1 MAMKKKFLGLAMAAM
16 VAMPATSVYA
26 FNANGETLTGND
38 TETMTQDVT
47 VTGEVKSSQGT
58 VAQGR
63 LEVVL
68 PTSLA
73 FSVDQEGNFTN
84 VNYSVTNNSPCEITV
99 GVQQFSETNT
109 KTDEG
114 IVLQPSSKTSTE
126 MAQLSRNNVQ
136 MALVGDVD
144 ASSGSKRYV
153 DLGDEATKKLQAAKP
168 ILNVPSN
175 QTKAIQLLGAA
186 GKSKNQDSTIE
197 QNGTTE
203 TFTVVF
209 AVKKKA

>member
-16 VAMPATSVYA
+16 VAMPATSIYA
-26 FNANGETLTGND
+26 FNANGDTLTGND
-38 TETMTQDVT
+38 TETMTQNVT
-47 VTGEVKSSQGT
+47 VTGEVKSNQGT

-68 PTSLA
+68 PTSMA
-73 FSVDQEGNFTN
+73 FSVDQNSNFTN
-84 VNYSVTNNSPCEITV
+84 VDYSVTNNSPCDITV

-114 IVLQPSSKTSTE
+114 IVLKDKDTDMSTL
-126 MAQLSRNNVQ
+126 ARNNVQ
-136 MALVGDVD
+136 MALVGDNGD
-144 ASSGSKRYV
+144 TGSKRYV
-153 DLGDEATKKLQAAKP
+153 DLGAADTQSLAQPKD
-168 ILNVPSN
+168 ILDVPSN
-175 QTKAIQLLGAA
+175 QTKVIQLLGNA
-186 GKSKNQDSTIE
+186 GKNKEADSE
-197 QNGTTE
+197 KVKKGTTE

>member
-26 FNANGETLTGND
+26 FNANGDTLTGND
-38 TETMTQDVT
+38 TETMTQNVT
-47 VTGEVKSSQGT
+47 VTGEVKSNQGT
-58 VAQGR
+58 VAAGR
-63 LEVVL
+63 LEVLL
-68 PTSLA
+68 PTSMA

-84 VNYSVTNNSPCEITV
+84 VDYSVTNNSPCAITV

-109 KTDEG
+109 KPDEG
-114 IVLQPSSKTSTE
+114 IVLKNKDEDMSTL
-126 MAQLSRNNVQ
+126 ARNNVQ
-136 MALVGDVD
+136 MALVGDNG
-144 ASSGSKRYV
+144 SGSTKRYV
-153 DLGDEATKKLQAAKP
+153 DLGAADTQSLAQP
-168 ILNVPSN
+168 QDILDVPSN
-175 QTKAIQLLGAA
+175 QTKVIQLLGNA
-186 GKSKNQDSTIE
+186 GKNKSADSTKV

>member
-26 FNANGETLTGND
+26 FNANGDTLTGND
-38 TETMTQDVT
+38 TETMTQNVT
-47 VTGEVKSSQGT
+47 VTGEVKSNQGT
-58 VAQGR
+58 VAAGR

-68 PTSLA
+68 PTSMA
-73 FSVDQEGNFTN
+73 FSVDQNGNFTN
-84 VNYSVTNNSPCEITV
+84 VDYSVTNNSPSAITV

-114 IVLQPSSKTSTE
+114 IVLKDESTN
-126 MAQLSRNNVQ
+126 MSDLPRNNVQ
-136 MALVGDVD
+136 MALVGDNNGGT
-144 ASSGSKRYV
+144 GSRRYV
-153 DLGDEATKKLQAAKP
+153 DLGAASTQNLTQAKE
-168 ILNVPSN
+168 ILEVPSN
-175 QTKAIQLLGAA
+175 QTKVIQLLGNA
-186 GKSKNQDSTIE
+186 GKNKDLDSETVKK
-197 QNGTTE
+197 GTTE

>member
-26 FNANGETLTGND
+26 FNANGDTLTGND

-84 VNYSVTNNSPCEITV
+84 VNYSVTNNSQCAVTV
-99 GVQQFSETNT
+99 GVQQFSETNR

-114 IVLQPSSKTSTE
+114 IVLKDKDTE
-126 MAQLSRNNVQ
+126 MSTLARNNVQ
-136 MALVGDVD
+136 MALVGDNG
-144 ASSGSKRYV
+144 SGTTKRYV
-153 DLGDEATKKLQAAKP
+153 DLGAADTQNLAQP
-168 ILNVPSN
+168 QDILDVPSN
-175 QTKAIQLLGAA
+175 QTKVIQLLGNA
-186 GKSKNQDSTIE
+186 GKNKSADSTKV

>member
-1 MAMKKKFLGLAMAAM
+1 MAMKKRFLGLAMAAM
-16 VAMPATSVYA
+16 VAMPATSVHA
-26 FNANGETLTGND
+26 FNANGDTLTGNE
-38 TETMTQDVT
+38 TETMTQNVT
-47 VTGEVKSSQGT
+47 VTGEVKSNQGT

-68 PTSLA
+68 PTSMA
-73 FSVDQEGNFTN
+73 FSVDQNSNFTN
-84 VNYSVTNNSPCEITV
+84 VDYSVTNNSPCDITV

-114 IVLQPSSKTSTE
+114 IVLKDKDTDMSTL
-126 MAQLSRNNVQ
+126 ARNNVQ
-136 MALVGDVD
+136 MALVGDNG
-144 ASSGSKRYV
+144 SGSTRRYV
-153 DLGDEATKKLQAAKP
+153 DLGAASTQSLTQP
-168 ILNVPSN
+168 TDILDVPSN
-175 QTKAIQLLGAA
+175 QTKVIQLLGNA
-186 GKSKNQDSTIE
+186 GKDKSQDSTKV

>member
-26 FNANGETLTGND
+26 FNANGDTLTGND
-38 TETMTQDVT
+38 TETMTQNVT
-47 VTGEVKSSQGT
+47 VTGEVKSNQGT

-73 FSVDQEGNFTN
+73 FSVDQNGNFTN
-84 VNYSVTNNSPCEITV
+84 VDYSVTNNSPCAVTV

-114 IVLQPSSKTSTE
+114 IVLKDTLQTAET
-126 MAQLSRNNVQ
+126 MATLPRNNVQ
-136 MALVGDVD
+136 MALVGDNG
-144 ASSGSKRYV
+144 SGSTRRYV
-153 DLGDEATKKLQAAKP
+153 DLGAASTQSLTQP
-168 ILNVPSN
+168 TDILDVPSN
-175 QTKAIQLLGAA
+175 QTKVIQLLGNA
-186 GKSKNQDSTIE
+186 GKDKEQDSE
-197 QNGTTE
+197 KVKKGTTE

>member
-1 MAMKKKFLGLAMAAM
+1 MAMKKKFLGLALAAA
-16 VAMPATSVYA
+16 VALPATSVYA
-26 FNANGETLTGND
+26 AGENNIINGVD
-38 TETMTQDVT
+38 TKTYTQNVT
-47 VTGEVKSSQGT
+47 VTGEVKSNQGT
-58 VAQGR
+58 VAAGR
-63 LEVVL
+63 LEVLL

-84 VNYSVTNNSPCEITV
+84 VDYSVTNNSPCAITV
-99 GVQQFSETNT
+99 GVQQFSETNR

-114 IVLQPSSKTSTE
+114 IVLKNKDEDMSRL
-126 MAQLSRNNVQ
+126 ARNNVQ
-136 MALVGDVD
+136 MALVGDNGD
-144 ASSGSKRYV
+144 TSSKRYV
-153 DLGDEATKKLQAAKP
+153 DLGASETQNLTQVED
-168 ILNVPSN
+168 ILDVPSN

-186 GKSKNQDSTIE
+186 GKNKDEDSKI

>member
-26 FNANGETLTGND
+26 FNANGDTLTGND
-38 TETMTQDVT
+38 TETMTQNVT
-47 VTGEVKSSQGT
+47 VTGEVKSNQGT
-58 VAQGR
+58 VAAGR
-63 LEVVL
+63 LEVLL
-68 PTSLA
+68 PTSMA

-84 VNYSVTNNSPCEITV
+84 VDYSVTNNSPCAITV

-109 KTDEG
+109 KPDEG
-114 IVLQPSSKTSTE
+114 IVLKNKDEDMSTL
-126 MAQLSRNNVQ
+126 ARNNVQ
-136 MALVGDVD
+136 MALVGDNG
-144 ASSGSKRYV
+144 SGSTKRYV
-153 DLGDEATKKLQAAKP
+153 DLGAADTQNLAQPKD
-168 ILNVPSN
+168 ILDVPSN
-175 QTKAIQLLGAA
+175 QTKVIQLLGNA
-186 GKSKNQDSTIE
+186 GKDKSQDSTKV

>member
-16 VAMPATSVYA
+16 VALPATSVYA
-26 FNANGETLTGND
+26 AGENNIISGVD
-38 TETMTQDVT
+38 TQTYTQSVT

-63 LEVVL
+63 LEVIL

-84 VNYSVTNNSPCEITV
+84 VDYSVTNNSPCAITV

-114 IVLQPSSKTSTE
+114 IVVKDASTN
-126 MAQLSRNNVQ
+126 MSDLPRNNVQ
-136 MALVGDVD
+136 MALVGDNGNT
-144 ASSGSKRYV
+144 GSKRYV
-153 DLGDEATKKLQAAKP
+153 DLGAEDTQNLAQPKE
-168 ILNVPSN
+168 ILDVPSN
-175 QTKAIQLLGAA
+175 QTKVIKLLGNA
-186 GKSKNQDSTIE
+186 GKDKSTV

-209 AVKKKA
+209 AVKKK

>member
-26 FNANGETLTGND
+26 WTANGEILTGNNTD
-38 TETMTQDVT
+38 IMNQEVT
-47 VTGEVKSSQGT
+47 VTGEVKSSEGT
-58 VAQGR
+58 VAEGR
-63 LEVVL
+63 LEVIL

-84 VNYSVTNNSPCEITV
+84 VNYSVRNNSKCPITV
-99 GVQQFSETNT
+99 GVQQFSETN
-109 KTDEG
+109 KKEDEG
-114 IVLQPSSKTSTE
+114 IVLKNTNEDIS
-126 MAQLSRNNVQ
+126 ALARNNVQ
-136 MALVGDVD
+136 MALVGDLD
-144 ASSGSKRYV
+144 SSGSKRYV
-153 DLGDEATKKLQAAKP
+153 DLGDASTQSLTQPTE
-168 ILNVPSN
+168 ILDVPSN
-175 QTKAIQLLGAA
+175 QTKVIQLLGNA
-186 GKSKNQDSTIE
+186 GKNKTLNSDKL

>member
-26 FNANGETLTGND
+26 WTANGEILTGNNTD
-38 TETMTQDVT
+38 IMNQEVT
-47 VTGEVKSSQGT
+47 VTGEVKSSEGT
-58 VAQGR
+58 VAEGR
-63 LEVVL
+63 LEVIL

-84 VNYSVTNNSPCEITV
+84 VNYSVRNNSKCPITV
-99 GVQQFSETNT
+99 GVQQFSETN
-109 KTDEG
+109 KKEDEG
-114 IVLQPSSKTSTE
+114 IVLKATNEDMSTL
-126 MAQLSRNNVQ
+126 ARNNVQ
-136 MALVGDVD
+136 MALVGDLD
-144 ASSGSKRYV
+144 SSGSKRYV
-153 DLGDEATKKLQAAKP
+153 DLGDASTQSLTQPTE
-168 ILNVPSN
+168 ILDVPSN
-175 QTKAIQLLGAA
+175 QTKVIQLLGNA
-186 GKSKNQDSTIE
+186 GKNKTLNSDKL

>member
-1 MAMKKKFLGLAMAAM
+1 MAMKKKFLGLALATM
-16 VAMPATSVYA
+16 VALPATSVYA
-26 FNANGETLTGND
+26 AGENNIINGVD
-38 TETMTQDVT
+38 TQTYTQNVT

-58 VAQGR
+58 VAAGR
-63 LEVVL
+63 LEVIL

-84 VNYSVTNNSPCEITV
+84 VNYSVTNNSKCPITV

-109 KTDEG
+109 KDNEG
-114 IVLQPSSKTSTE
+114 IVLKDKNENMS
-126 MAQLSRNNVQ
+126 QLARNNVQ
-136 MALVGDVD
+136 MALVGDNGD
-144 ASSGSKRYV
+144 TGSKRYV
-153 DLGDEATKKLQAAKP
+153 DLGAASTQSLATP
-168 ILNVPSN
+168 VEILDVPSN

-186 GKSKNQDSTIE
+186 GKNKGEDSKI

-209 AVKKKA
+209 AVKKK

>member
-26 FNANGETLTGND
+26 FNANGDTLTGND

-63 LEVVL
+63 LEVIL

-84 VNYSVTNNSPCEITV
+84 VNYSVTNNSQCAVTV
-99 GVQQFSETNT
+99 GVQQFSETN
-109 KTDEG
+109 KKDDEG
-114 IVLQPSSKTSTE
+114 IVLKNKDEDMSTL
-126 MAQLSRNNVQ
+126 ARNNVQ
-136 MALVGDVD
+136 MALVGDNGD
-144 ASSGSKRYV
+144 TGSKRYV
-153 DLGDEATKKLQAAKP
+153 DLGDASTQSLATPKE
-168 ILNVPSN
+168 ILDVPSN
-175 QTKAIQLLGAA
+175 QTKVIQLLGNA
-186 GKSKNQDSTIE
+186 GKDKSQDSTKV

-209 AVKKKA
+209 AVKKK

>member
-26 FNANGETLTGND
+26 WTANGEKLTGNTTD
-38 TETMTQDVT
+38 IMNQEVT
-47 VTGEVKSSQGT
+47 VTGEVKSSEGT
-58 VAQGR
+58 VADGR
-63 LEVVL
+63 LEVIL

-84 VNYSVTNNSPCEITV
+84 VNYSVRNNSKCTITV
-99 GVQQFSETNT
+99 GVQQFSETN
-109 KTDEG
+109 KKEDEG
-114 IVLQPSSKTSTE
+114 IVLKNTSIDISTL
-126 MAQLSRNNVQ
+126 ARNNVQ
-136 MALVGDVD
+136 MALVGDNNGT
-144 ASSGSKRYV
+144 SGSKRYV
-153 DLGDEATKKLQAAKP
+153 DLGEASTQSLTQP
-168 ILNVPSN
+168 TEILDVPSN
-175 QTKAIQLLGAA
+175 QTKVIQLLGNA
-186 GKSKNQDSTIE
+186 GKASDSDKL

>member
-1 MAMKKKFLGLAMAAM
+1 MAMKKKFLGLALAAA
-16 VAMPATSVYA
+16 VALPATSVYA
-26 FNANGETLTGND
+26 AGENNIINGVD
-38 TETMTQDVT
+38 TQTYTQNVT
-47 VTGEVKSSQGT
+47 VTGEVKSNQGT
-58 VAQGR
+58 VAAGR
-63 LEVVL
+63 LEVLL

-84 VNYSVTNNSPCEITV
+84 VDYSVTNNSPCAITV

-109 KTDEG
+109 KTNEG
-114 IVLQPSSKTSTE
+114 IVLKDESTTN
-126 MAQLSRNNVQ
+126 MSDLPRNNVQ
-136 MALVGDVD
+136 MALVGDNN
-144 ASSGSKRYV
+144 GGTGPRRYV
-153 DLGDEATKKLQAAKP
+153 DLGASETQNLTQVKE
-168 ILNVPSN
+168 ILDVPSN

-186 GKSKNQDSTIE
+186 GKNKVADSTI

>member
-16 VAMPATSVYA
+16 VALPATSVYA

-63 LEVVL
+63 LEVIL

-109 KTDEG
+109 KPDEG
-114 IVLQPSSKTSTE
+114 IVLKDTLQTAET
-126 MAQLSRNNVQ
+126 MATLPRNNVQ
-136 MALVGDVD
+136 MALVGDNGGG
-144 ASSGSKRYV
+144 GSKRYV
-153 DLGDEATKKLQAAKP
+153 DLGAADTQSLAQPKD
-168 ILNVPSN
+168 ILDVPSN
-175 QTKAIQLLGAA
+175 QTKVIQLLGNA
-186 GKSKNQDSTIE
+186 GKNKASDSE
-197 QNGTTE
+197 KVQNGTTE

>member
-16 VAMPATSVYA
+16 VALPATSVYA
-26 FNANGETLTGND
+26 AGENNIISGVD
-38 TETMTQDVT
+38 TQTYTQNVT

-63 LEVVL
+63 LEVIL

-84 VNYSVTNNSPCEITV
+84 VDYSVTNNSPCAITV

-114 IVLQPSSKTSTE
+114 IVVKDASTN
-126 MAQLSRNNVQ
+126 MSDLPRNNVQ
-136 MALVGDVD
+136 MALVGDNGNT
-144 ASSGSKRYV
+144 GSKRYV
-153 DLGDEATKKLQAAKP
+153 DLGAADTQNLAQPKE
-168 ILNVPSN
+168 ILDVPSN
-175 QTKAIQLLGAA
+175 QTKVIKLLGNA
-186 GKSKNQDSTIE
+186 GKDKSTV

-209 AVKKKA
+209 AVKKK

>member
-16 VAMPATSVYA
+16 VALPATSVYA

-63 LEVVL
+63 LEVIL

-84 VNYSVTNNSPCEITV
+84 VNYSVTNNSKCPITV

-109 KTDEG
+109 KPDEG
-114 IVLQPSSKTSTE
+114 IVLKNKNEDMS
-126 MAQLSRNNVQ
+126 QLARNNVQ
-136 MALVGDVD
+136 MALVGDNG
-144 ASSGSKRYV
+144 SGSTKRYV
-153 DLGDEATKKLQAAKP
+153 DLGDASTQSLAAP
-168 ILNVPSN
+168 VEILDVPSN

-186 GKSKNQDSTIE
+186 GKNKSQDSDKV

>member
-16 VAMPATSVYA
+16 VALPATSVYA

-63 LEVVL
+63 LEVIL

-84 VNYSVTNNSPCEITV
+84 VNYSVTNNSKCPITV

-109 KTDEG
+109 KPDEG
-114 IVLQPSSKTSTE
+114 IVLKDTLQTAET
-126 MAQLSRNNVQ
+126 MATLPRNNVQ
-136 MALVGDVD
+136 MALVGDNGGT
-144 ASSGSKRYV
+144 GSKRYV
-153 DLGDEATKKLQAAKP
+153 DLGAADTQSLTQPKE
-168 ILNVPSN
+168 ILDVPSN

-186 GKSKNQDSTIE
+186 GKNKASDSDKV

>member
-26 FNANGETLTGND
+26 WTANGEILTGNNTD
-38 TETMTQDVT
+38 IMNQEVT
-47 VTGEVKSSQGT
+47 VTGEVKSSEGT
-58 VAQGR
+58 VAEGR
-63 LEVVL
+63 LEVIL

-84 VNYSVTNNSPCEITV
+84 VNYSVRNNSKCPITV
-99 GVQQFSETNT
+99 GVQQFSETN
-109 KTDEG
+109 KKEDEG
-114 IVLQPSSKTSTE
+114 IVLKDKNEDMSTL
-126 MAQLSRNNVQ
+126 ARNNVQ
-136 MALVGDVD
+136 MALVGDNNGT
-144 ASSGSKRYV
+144 SGSKRYV
-153 DLGDEATKKLQAAKP
+153 DLGAASTQSLTQP
-168 ILNVPSN
+168 TEILDVPSN
-175 QTKAIQLLGAA
+175 QTKVIQLLGNA
-186 GKSKNQDSTIE
+186 GKNKDQDSTKV